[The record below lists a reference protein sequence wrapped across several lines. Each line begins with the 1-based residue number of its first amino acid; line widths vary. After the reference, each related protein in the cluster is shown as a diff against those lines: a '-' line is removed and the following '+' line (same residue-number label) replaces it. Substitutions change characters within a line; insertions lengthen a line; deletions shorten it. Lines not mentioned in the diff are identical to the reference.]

1 MEFTIEGYSQTFRV
15 KKMNA
20 IEALAFRTTFDID
33 DFNSTVDALYRILEY
48 VEVKVVDKWL
58 PVKEKNEMSFMPT
71 GIEDNV
77 NAINQISKFFI
88 NDYLK
93 PLFRKSDESKT

>member
-1 MEFTIEGYSQTFRV
+1 MEFTIKDYSQTFRV

-33 DFNSTVDALYRILEY
+33 DFDSTVNSLYRILEY
-48 VEVKVVDKWL
+48 VEVKVGDTWL
-58 PVKEKNEMSFMPT
+58 PVKEKNAMSFMPA
-71 GIEDNV
+71 GIENNV
-77 NAINQISKFFI
+77 LAINKISKTFI

-93 PLFRKSDESKT
+93 PLFPKSDESKS